1 MACLQILTSQLF
13 VVVYM
18 ARSKRLVSI
27 SDSLQFQIVHSDIV
41 KQRFGMPSREVS
53 GMSKVIMGFVDNALC
68 KTVLVQ
74 RTLVSLIIQLHVRIV
89 LAADDGVSN
98 FLPCLWIPAFTF
110 SIQTITV
117 LEKYVIN
124 IKFHRPLHIV

>member
-74 RTLVSLIIQLHVRIV
+74 RT
-89 LAADDGVSN
+89 G
-98 FLPCLWIPAFTF
+98 FL
-110 SIQTITV
+110 
-117 LEKYVIN
+117 
-124 IKFHRPLHIV
+124 